1 MNTITPGE
9 FKDKLRGFRHL
20 NLFRVLVHEQEIYI
34 DQNLK
39 KPITYENVL
48 FHLGAKIWLLSES
61 KGVALAFNTMS
72 ATSFSWWQHS
82 QLLPARSPEIVFWEI
97 SDMFVCSLQTLLC

>member
-48 FHLGAKIWLLSES
+48 FHLGAKI
-61 KGVALAFNTMS
+61 
-72 ATSFSWWQHS
+72 
-82 QLLPARSPEIVFWEI
+82 
-97 SDMFVCSLQTLLC
+97 